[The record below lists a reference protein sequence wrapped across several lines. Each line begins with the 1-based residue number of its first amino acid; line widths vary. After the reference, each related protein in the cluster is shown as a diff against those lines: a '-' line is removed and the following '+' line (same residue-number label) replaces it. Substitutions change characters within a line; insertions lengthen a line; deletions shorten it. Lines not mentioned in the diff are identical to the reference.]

1 MRATSR
7 TTIDGGRM
15 ELHERDER
23 RAAAEAALDELAA
36 AGVVG
41 VALPWVDTSGITRM
55 KSVPLAKLPS
65 AAQWGVGM
73 SPVFDGFL
81 VDDSIVAG
89 TYAGSA
95 IGDLRLH
102 PDLARLTV
110 LAGQPGWAWAPVDR
124 YAQDGTPHVQ
134 CSRSLLRRLENEY
147 AEEGLAL
154 RAAFEIEWVI
164 GQADLPAGADP
175 DAFVPAI
182 SGPAYSMT
190 RHIEVSD
197 YAHDLL
203 RALAAQGVA
212 VDQFHPE
219 YAAGQLEVSVGAQDP
234 VAAADTALLVRNT
247 ITAVSMTHGLR
258 ASFSPKVTADGV
270 GNGGHVHLSLW
281 RDDENLM
288 SGGSGTFGLTGD
300 GEAFIAGLLR
310 HLPGLLAVGA
320 PSVAS
325 YLRLVPSHW
334 AGAFAAWGLENR
346 EAALR
351 FVTGPSGQRQSGANV
366 EVKSFD
372 AAANPYL
379 AMAGLLAAGRA
390 GLRTGATLPDPVGL
404 DPAALTDEGRREAGI
419 APLPASLEE
428 AVHAF
433 ESDEVLTGVF
443 GTELATTIAEVRR
456 GEIALFEGMSPEGIT
471 TAVRWRH

>member
-1 MRATSR
+1 
-7 TTIDGGRM
+7 M

-23 RAAAEAALDELAA
+23 RAAAEAVLDELAG

-41 VALPWVDTSGITRM
+41 VVLPWVDTSGITRV
-55 KSVPLAKLPS
+55 KAVPLAGLPS

-81 VDDSIVAG
+81 LDDSIVAG
-89 TYAGSA
+89 SYAGSA

-102 PDLARLTV
+102 PDLAGLRV
-110 LAGQPGWAWAPVDR
+110 LAAQEGWAWAPVDR
-124 YAQDGTPHVQ
+124 YTQDGAPHVQ
-134 CSRSLLRRLENEY
+134 CSRSLLRRLVGEY
-147 AEEGLAL
+147 ADEGLTV
-154 RAAFEIEWVI
+154 RAAVEVEWVV
-164 GQADLPAGADP
+164 GLSDVPAGRDP
-175 DAFVPAI
+175 DTFVPAL
-182 SGPAYSMT
+182 SGPAYGMT

-197 YAHDLL
+197 YARDLL
-203 RALAAQGVA
+203 DALAAQGVA
-212 VDQFHPE
+212 VAQFHPE

-234 VAAADTALLVRNT
+234 VAAADTALLVRHT
-247 ITAVSMTHGLR
+247 IKAVSTTHGLR

-281 RDDENLM
+281 RGEQNLM
-288 SGGSGTFGLTGD
+288 SGGPGPFGLTGD
-300 GEAFIAGLLR
+300 GEAFTAGLLQ

-346 EAALR
+346 EAAVR
-351 FVTGPSGQRQSGANV
+351 FVTGPSGNRQSAANV

-372 AAANPYL
+372 GAANPYL
-379 AMAGLLAAGRA
+379 LMAGLLAAGRA
-390 GLRTGATLPDPVGL
+390 GLHAGSVLPDPVGV
-404 DPAALTDEGRREAGI
+404 DPGALTPQARREAGI
-419 APLPASLEE
+419 APLPASLAESV
-428 AVHAF
+428 AAF
-433 ESDEVLTGVF
+433 EADEVLTGVF

-456 GEIALFEGMSPEGIT
+456 GEIALFDGMSPEAVT
-471 TAVRWRH
+471 KAVRWRH

>member
-1 MRATSR
+1 
-7 TTIDGGRM
+7 M

-23 RAAAEAALDELAA
+23 RAAAEAVRDDLAG

-41 VALPWVDTSGITRM
+41 VVLPWVDNGGITRM

-89 TYAGSA
+89 THAGSA
-95 IGDLRLH
+95 LGDLRLH
-102 PDLARLTV
+102 PDLAGLTV

-124 YAQDGTPHVQ
+124 YTQDGTPHVQ
-134 CSRSLLRRLENEY
+134 CSRSLLRRLV
-147 AEEGLAL
+147 AELADEGLAV
-154 RAAFEIEWVI
+154 RTAFEVEWVV
-164 GQADLPAGADP
+164 GATELPAGTDP
-175 DAFVPAI
+175 DAFVPALT
-182 SGPAYSMT
+182 GPAYGLT

-197 YAHDLL
+197 YARDLL
-203 RALAAQGVA
+203 EALAAQGVA

-234 VAAADTALLVRNT
+234 VAAADTAVLVRAT
-247 ITAVSMTHGLR
+247 IRAVSTQHGLR
-258 ASFSPKVTADGV
+258 VSFSPKVTADGV

-281 RDDENLM
+281 RGDDNLM
-288 SGGSGTFGLTGD
+288 SGGSRTFGLTPD
-300 GEAFIAGLLR
+300 GEAFTAGLLA

-346 EAALR
+346 ETALR
-351 FVTGPSGQRQSGANV
+351 FVTGPSGNRQSAANV

-379 AMAGLLAAGRA
+379 LLAGLLAAGRA
-390 GLRTGATLPDPVGL
+390 GLRAGATLPDPVGI
-404 DPAALTDEGRREAGI
+404 DPGSLTEEGRREAGI
-419 APLPASLEE
+419 AALPATLAD
-428 AVHAF
+428 AVRAF
-433 ESDEVLTGVF
+433 ESDEVLTAAY

-456 GEIALFEGMSPEGIT
+456 GEIALFEGKSAEEVT
-471 TAVRWRH
+471 RAVRWKH

>member
-1 MRATSR
+1 
-7 TTIDGGRM
+7 M
-15 ELHERDER
+15 ELQERDER
-23 RAAAEAALDELAA
+23 RAAAEALLDELAA

-41 VALPWVDTSGITRM
+41 VVLPWVDTSGITRM
-55 KSVPLAKLPS
+55 KSVPLARLPG

-81 VDDSIVAG
+81 LDDSIVAG

-102 PDLARLTV
+102 PDLSGLRV
-110 LAGQPGWAWAPVDR
+110 LAAQEGWAWAPVDR
-124 YAQDGTPHVQ
+124 YTQDGVPHVQ
-134 CSRSLLRRLENEY
+134 CSRSLLRRLVGEY
-147 AEEGLAL
+147 ADEGLAV
-154 RAAFEIEWVI
+154 RTAVEIEWVV
-164 GQADLPAGADP
+164 GLADVPAGRDP
-175 DAFVPAI
+175 DTLVPAL
-182 SGPAYSMT
+182 SGPAYGMT

-197 YAHDLL
+197 YARDLL
-203 RALAAQGVA
+203 AALDRQGVA

-234 VAAADTALLVRNT
+234 VAAADTALLVRHT
-247 ITAVSMTHGLR
+247 IKAVSTTHGLR

-281 RDDENLM
+281 RGGENLM
-288 SGGSGTFGLTGD
+288 SGGPGPLGLTGD
-300 GEAFIAGLLR
+300 GEAFTAGLLQ

-346 EAALR
+346 EAAVR
-351 FVTGPSGQRQSGANV
+351 FVTGPSGHRQTAANV

-372 AAANPYL
+372 GAANPYL
-379 AMAGLLAAGRA
+379 LMAGLLAAGRA
-390 GLRTGATLPDPVGL
+390 GLRAGATLPDPVGV
-404 DPAALTDEGRREAGI
+404 DPGTLSEEGRREAGI
-419 APLPASLEE
+419 APLPASLAA
-428 AVHAF
+428 AVAAF
-433 ESDEVLTGVF
+433 ESDDVLTGVF
-443 GTELATTIAEVRR
+443 GAELATTIAEVRR
-456 GEIALFEGMSPEGIT
+456 GEIALFEGMSPESVT
-471 TAVRWRH
+471 KAVRWRH

>member
-1 MRATSR
+1 
-7 TTIDGGRM
+7 
-15 ELHERDER
+15 
-23 RAAAEAALDELAA
+23 
-36 AGVVG
+36 
-41 VALPWVDTSGITRM
+41 
-55 KSVPLAKLPS
+55 
-65 AAQWGVGM
+65 M

-102 PDLARLTV
+102 PDLSGLTV

-124 YAQDGTPHVQ
+124 YTQDGTPHVQ
-134 CSRSLLRRLENEY
+134 CSRSLLRRLVGEY
-147 AEEGLAL
+147 AEEGLTL
-154 RAAFEIEWVI
+154 KGAFEIEWAI
-164 GQADLPAGADP
+164 GEALLPEGADP
-175 DAFVPAI
+175 DAFVPAL
-182 SGPAYSMT
+182 SGPAYGLT

-197 YAHDLL
+197 YARELL
-203 RALAAQGVA
+203 EALADQGVE

-234 VAAADTALLVRNT
+234 VAAADTALLVRST
-247 ITAVSMTHGLR
+247 IRAVSTAHGLR
-258 ASFSPKVTADGV
+258 ASFSPKVTAEGV

-281 RDDENLM
+281 RSSSDGQDENLM
-288 SGGSGTFGLTGD
+288 SGGPGTFGLTTD
-300 GEAFIAGLLR
+300 GEAFIGGLLA
-310 HLPGLLAVGA
+310 HLPGLLAIGA

-351 FVTGPSGQRQSGANV
+351 FVTGPSGQRQSAANI

-390 GLRTGATLPDPVGL
+390 GLRAGATLPDPIGL
-404 DPAALTDEGRREAGI
+404 DPGTLSDEGRREAGI
-419 APLPASLEE
+419 RPLPASLEE
-428 AVHAF
+428 AVRAF
-433 ESDEVLTGVF
+433 ESDEELTAVLGP
-443 GTELATTIAEVRR
+443 ELATTIAEVRR
-456 GEIALFEGMSPEGIT
+456 GEIALFENTSAEGIT
-471 TAVRWRH
+471 KAIRWRH

>member
-1 MRATSR
+1 
-7 TTIDGGRM
+7 M

-23 RAAAEAALDELAA
+23 RAAAEAVLEELAS
-36 AGVVG
+36 AGVAG

-89 TYAGSA
+89 TYAGSPT
-95 IGDLRLH
+95 GDLRLH
-102 PDLARLTV
+102 PDLSGLTV

-124 YAQDGTPHVQ
+124 YTQDGTPHVQ
-134 CSRSLLRRLENEY
+134 CSRSLLRRLAGEL
-147 AEEGLAL
+147 ADEGLSV

-164 GQADLPAGADP
+164 GEADLPEGADP

-182 SGPAYSMT
+182 SGPAYSTT

-197 YAHDLL
+197 YARDLL
-203 RALAAQGVA
+203 EALDHQGVA

-219 YAAGQLEVSVGAQDP
+219 YAAAQLEVSVAASDP
-234 VAAADTALLVRNT
+234 VTAADTALLVRNT
-247 ITAVSMTHGLR
+247 ITAVSMAHGLR
-258 ASFSPKVTADGV
+258 VSFSPKVTADGV

-281 RDDENLM
+281 RRSDEGREENLM
-288 SGGSGTFGLTGD
+288 SGGSGTFGLTED

-351 FVTGPSGQRQSGANV
+351 FVSGPSGHRQAAANV
-366 EVKSFD
+366 EVKCVD
-372 AAANPYL
+372 LAANPYL
-379 AMAGLLAAGRA
+379 LMAGLLAAGRA
-390 GLRTGATLPDPVGL
+390 GLHADATLPDPVGI
-404 DPAALTDEGRREAGI
+404 DPASLTDEGRREVGI

-428 AVHAF
+428 AVRAF
-433 ESDEVLTGVF
+433 ERDEVLTAAY

-456 GEIALFEGMSPEGIT
+456 GEIALFDGMSPEGIT
-471 TAVRWRH
+471 KAVRWRY